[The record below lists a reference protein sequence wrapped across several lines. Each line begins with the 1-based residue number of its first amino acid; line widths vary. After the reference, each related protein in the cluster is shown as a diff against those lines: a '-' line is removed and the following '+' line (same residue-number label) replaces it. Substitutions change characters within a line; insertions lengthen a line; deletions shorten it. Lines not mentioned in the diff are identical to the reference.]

1 MTMNLPPINSLVA
14 DAEGSPSA
22 PNPHTDAVADSNTHA
37 HIDADTSSS
46 WLADAAVARLSSVPL
61 SQQQPSSQDAMASHH
76 RKLANLPPELLNNI
90 ASSLPTNAFNALRLT
105 SKQLEDKLFPY
116 WANCFFKKKQ
126 FSMIC
131 PNLPP
136 SRALFVNECQ

>member
-1 MTMNLPPINSLVA
+1 MTANLPPINSLIA

-22 PNPHTDAVADSNTHA
+22 PNPHTDAVADSNTHV
-37 HIDADTSSS
+37 HIDANTSSL
-46 WLADAAVARLSSVPL
+46 WLADAAFARPSSMPL
-61 SQQQPSSQDAMASHH
+61 SQQQPSSQDAMASQH
-76 RKLANLPPELLNNI
+76 RKLVNLPPELLNNI

-126 FSMIC
+126 FSMFC
-131 PNLPP
+131 PNLGP
-136 SRALFVNECQ
+136 SRAFFANTSQ